1 MTTPSPVPLAI
12 YKQNSLLDGLT
23 LLEFYPKERVEALI
37 SSDFLRVDWI
47 PNRYGVVK
55 NYENEKQQ
63 LIAFLKTYDDKLQAF
78 KVQYK
83 KPKHKWGRVL
93 VVNALGSTAFSK
105 KVRNTL
111 IQGLYVDFDLKNAQ
125 PEII

>member
-1 MTTPSPVPLAI
+1 MECPSPIPLAI
-12 YKQNSLLDGLT
+12 FKQTSLLDGIT
-23 LLEFYPKERVEALI
+23 LLEYYPKERVEALI
-37 SSDFLRVDWI
+37 NSDYLRVDWI

-63 LIAFLKTYDDKLQAF
+63 LQCFLKIYDEKLQAF

-93 VVNALGSTAFSK
+93 VASALGSTAFS
-105 KVRNTL
+105 
-111 IQGLYVDFDLKNAQ
+111 
-125 PEII
+125 